1 VLLFVVH
8 PGGPARSDLPS
19 HIRAVAIIPARY
31 ASTRFP
37 GKLLADLA
45 GKPLVEHVYR
55 RTAACRA
62 LSDIMVAADDER
74 VAAAVRSFGGRVRMT
89 SPAHQTGTDRLA
101 EVARTLDCDLI
112 VNVQGDEPLIDA
124 AMIEQALRPFAADS
138 SLVMSTLRCRFNDPS
153 EASDPHVVKVVV
165 DQQGYALYF
174 SRAAIPYL
182 RPSTGSGRPELVE
195 GRGSGPR
202 RSSPDAAASEG
213 WSPVD
218 LYKHIGLYVYRR
230 DFLLTLARLE
240 PTPLERAE
248 ALEQLRALEHGYRIM
263 AVETAYE
270 SIGVDTPEDLE
281 RVRRLLTAD
290 ARA

>member
-112 VNVQGDEPLIDA
+112 VNVQGDEPLIDP

-182 RPSTGSGRPELVE
+182 R
-195 GRGSGPR
+195 GSGPR

-218 LYKHIGLYVYRR
+218 LYRHIGLYVYRR

-263 AVETAYE
+263 AVETAYD